1 MAVIRTAALSQ
12 HSLLAE
18 MIELMTCGLASNRF
32 LILTKPVLSTPY
44 LNIRSGAVAFS
55 SEPGNLM
62 NLHSYKYSGLANSK
76 TVHIGQATK
85 KSGHATAV
93 LALKSTVY
101 AVISDHTVTVPGD
114 ELNLRW
120 QSSYSSERPTAVT
133 QQQQ

>member
-1 MAVIRTAALSQ
+1 MATPRGQYVGA
-12 HSLLAE
+12 LLAE
-18 MIELMTCGLASNRF
+18 HRLGLAALEASADVR
-32 LILTKPVLSTPY
+32 PVLSTPY

-93 LALKSTVY
+93 LALKMSSICDGK
-101 AVISDHTVTVPGD
+101 A
-114 ELNLRW
+114 
-120 QSSYSSERPTAVT
+120 SYSSDSATSVTSAAAVT
-133 QQQQ
+133 VQLLLC